1 MRNKIFKRYNH
12 IIDESNKI
20 IFLFL
25 VLNLLGV
32 NTLQNSKRRV
42 QIQKFNAYKPE

>member
-32 NTLQNSKRRV
+32 NTLQKEES
-42 QIQKFNAYKPE
+42 IQCIENRAEKN